1 MRRFLIALI
10 LLPLL
15 AACSGDPAK
24 VKVSEK
30 VHDKK
35 AYALGEQHAREAIA
49 LSGDEAAL
57 QDKLLDV
64 RARISNISSKLGPQ
78 SAHDYEAGFT
88 DRIRHDSDSLAKILF

>member
-1 MRRFLIALI
+1 MRRFLIAVI

-49 LSGDEAAL
+49 ISGDEAAL

-64 RARISNISSKLGPQ
+64 RARISNISSEEYPRERVRVVADAVGEACLVIVCALG
-78 SAHDYEAGFT
+78 AE
-88 DRIRHDSDSLAKILF
+88 L